1 MIPLKDENPS
11 KTFPVITISIIL
23 INVLVFLYELRLG
36 NQLEDKISQFAV
48 IPSNLIHSNDPK
60 VLLTLITSLF
70 FHGGFMH
77 VFGNMLYL
85 WVFGNNIEDRLGH
98 IRFLFFYFIC
108 GIIATVGYI
117 VTASNLEIPVLGASG
132 AISGI
137 LGAYILLY
145 PRAKILVLMPFFY
158 MWRIIKI
165 QAVWFLLFWILLQ
178 FFYGTT
184 SYVLLETA
192 EKGGIA
198 WFAHIFGFF
207 TGMIFVGI
215 FLKNKDPKII
225 DYGDDN
231 L

>member
-36 NQLEDKISQFAV
+36 DQLEDKISQFAV
-48 IPSNLIHSNDPK
+48 IPYNLIHSNDPK

-70 FHGGFMH
+70 FHGGFAH
-77 VFGNMLYL
+77 IFGNMLYL
-85 WVFGNNIEDRLGH
+85 WVFGNNIEDRLGSF
-98 IRFLFFYFIC
+98 RFLFFYVSC

-117 VTASNLEIPVLGASG
+117 ITTSNFQIPVLGASG

-137 LGAYILLY
+137 LGAYLLLY
-145 PRAKILVLMPFFY
+145 PRAKILVLIPFFY
-158 MWRIIKI
+158 MWRIVKIK
-165 QAVWFLLFWILLQ
+165 AFWFLLFWILLQ

-184 SYVLLETA
+184 SYVLLEA
-192 EKGGIA
+192 ANKGGTA

-207 TGMIFVGI
+207 AGMLFLGV
-215 FLKNKDPKII
+215 FLKSNRAS
-225 DYGDDN
+225 
-231 L
+231 